1 MSVIQDLWYGNIKP
15 NEDKV
20 ITEEEKKLV
29 QLMVRH
35 YEALSSSLK
44 EDELETFKNMLSA
57 LRNTQ
62 YLLKV
67 KPLK

>member
-29 QLMVRH
+29 QLMARH
-35 YEALSSSLK
+35 YETLSSSLK
-44 EDELETFKNMLSA
+44 DDKLETLKNMLSA